1 MRPILYLSATLLI
14 ATTLIFSCKKHNT
27 PPPATAD
34 LLQHKWEL
42 VSVNGEALRYV
53 GMPQD
58 YFDFEAGR
66 LIEYF
71 GGQYDTLSYNFSNN
85 TTLELRSVT
94 NNVANGT
101 PFYLD
106 ILALTSNQLV
116 LAGNLL
122 PVVHILD
129 SLRR

>member
-1 MRPILYLSATLLI
+1 
-14 ATTLIFSCKKHNT
+14 
-27 PPPATAD
+27 
-34 LLQHKWEL
+34 
-42 VSVNGEALRYV
+42 
-53 GMPQD
+53 
-58 YFDFEAGR
+58 